1 MPRRTVDE
9 LVYIQRRQLQ
19 AADEMIRLYY
29 ATVPDKVLAEWVGVG
44 TATVRNRAKRMGL
57 QKVRLPR
64 YKNGQTIAYG
74 DWKQMRKRIRR
85 EFPTLDSKGIRRLAR
100 DLEMSEEQLRKR
112 AKELGVKRS
121 EESIRADRANKP
133 NRKYTPDILA
143 DFSRYYPTHTCS
155 QCAERFGMPVKSVYA
170 YAYRLGLHKT
180 PGYMRQKQ
188 RRAARAP
195 RPNRRKKKGE

>member
-29 ATVPDKVLAEWVGVG
+29 ATVPDKVLAETTGLSLYQIYS
-44 TATVRNRAKRMGL
+44 RAKRMGL
-57 QKVRLPR
+57 EKVRLPR
-64 YKNGQTIAYG
+64 YKNGRTIAYG

-155 QCAERFGMPVKSVYA
+155 QCAERFGMPVNIVYA
-170 YAYRLGLHKT
+170 YAHRLGLHKT
-180 PGYMRQKQ
+180 PEYMRQRQ

-195 RPNRRKKKGE
+195 RPSRRKKKGE